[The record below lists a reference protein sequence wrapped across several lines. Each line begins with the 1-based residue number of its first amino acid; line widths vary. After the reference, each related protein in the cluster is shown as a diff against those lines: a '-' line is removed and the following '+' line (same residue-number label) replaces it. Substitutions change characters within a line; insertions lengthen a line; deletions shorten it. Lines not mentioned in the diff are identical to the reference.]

1 MNIVLYVISTYL
13 VTCIIGCFL
22 VGKRRGNQKVKIMSC
37 RSNLKKFR
45 KLDEAEKNSLF

>member
-1 MNIVLYVISTYL
+1 MDIVLYVISTYL
-13 VTCIIGCFL
+13 ATCIIGCIL
-22 VGKRRGNQKVKIMSC
+22 VGRRIGKQKIKIMSC